1 MNFLDSNVER
11 GQQSCLILAEGISCC
26 ISTHHQRRRKQNPN
40 QILFLL
46 LLGLIPKAARGG

>member
-26 ISTHHQRRRKQNPN
+26 ISTHHQRRRKQNQN
-40 QILFLL
+40 QILFLF
-46 LLGLIPKAARGG
+46 LGLIPKAARGG